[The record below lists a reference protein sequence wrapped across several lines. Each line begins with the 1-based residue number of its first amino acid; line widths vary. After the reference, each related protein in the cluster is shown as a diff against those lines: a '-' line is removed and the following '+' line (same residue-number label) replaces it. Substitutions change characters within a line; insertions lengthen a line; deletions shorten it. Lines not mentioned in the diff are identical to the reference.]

1 MKVMAKSEFLFILGV
16 GRSGTSLLQS
26 MFAAHPSMAYMPES
40 SFLRRYVANGVLAG
54 IYISEGEGGVFRA
67 LEEDKSFSRLQVN
80 SLELIRKALTSDE
93 LLDLAIYR
101 QMMQM
106 YNVETQ
112 PWVGDKDPRL
122 IEFVPLVSS
131 FCPTAKV
138 INIIRDPR
146 DVLLSKKK
154 AAWSRAGH
162 VWKHV
167 FANRV
172 QLKLG
177 CVSGISYFGANYHEV
192 VYEELIA
199 APEEVLSCLCEAIGL
214 PFDKAMLTFGDA
226 ARKLVADNEVSWKK
240 ETFGPVLTENKE
252 KWRTGLT
259 PREIVLT
266 ELCCKQAFQIGNYL
280 RAARTKKLSLCDRI
294 WVVSGATAIF
304 LLDWPYRL
312 YRNFKVKRACKKII

>member
-1 MKVMAKSEFLFILGV
+1 MKVKDKSEFLFIVGV

-26 MFAAHPSMAYMPES
+26 MFASHPSVAYMPES
-40 SFLRRYVANGVLAG
+40 SFLRRYVAKRVLAG
-54 IYISEGEGGVFRA
+54 IYISEGEGGVLRA
-67 LEEDKSFSRLQVN
+67 LDEDKSFSRLEVN
-80 SLELIRKALTSDE
+80 SLALIRKSAKSDE
-93 LLDLAIYR
+93 PLDLAIYR
-101 QMMQM
+101 QMIQM
-106 YNVETQ
+106 YNVEKR

-122 IEFVPLVSS
+122 IEFLSLAS
-131 FCPTAKV
+131 RFCPTAKV
-138 INIIRDPR
+138 INMIRDPR

-154 AAWSRAGH
+154 AVWSREGH

-177 CVSGISYFGANYHEV
+177 RVSGISDFGANYHEV

-199 APEEVLSCLCEAIGL
+199 APEHVLSCLCEAMGL
-214 PFDKAMLTFGDA
+214 LFDNAMLTFGDA
-226 ARKLVADNEVSWKK
+226 ARKLVSETEVSWKK

-266 ELCCKQAFQIGNYL
+266 ELCCKQAFQAGNYV
-280 RAARTKKLSLCDRI
+280 RAARTKKLSLCDSI
-294 WVVSGATAIF
+294 WVLSGATAIF

-312 YRNFKVKRACKKII
+312 YRNFKVRQACKRII